1 MSHTAKHYITS
12 LISNSLLAL
21 NYQCKLDFSTD
32 DTNKL
37 KKKILLKTGNYST
50 KDQFDWKPSDKNAA
64 ILCLV
69 SRRGEHHTHNWTIL
83 VPLDINH
90 SFLITKSET
99 CPEIFEL

>member
-37 KKKILLKTGNYST
+37 KKKYCLKQEITLQKTNLIENLQT
-50 KDQFDWKPSDKNAA
+50 KMPPYYA
-64 ILCLV
+64 
-69 SRRGEHHTHNWTIL
+69 
-83 VPLDINH
+83 
-90 SFLITKSET
+90 
-99 CPEIFEL
+99 